1 MSHNH
6 AIDDQLVEMEAELED
21 LKAKFQE
28 ELAEA
33 ITLHTKKCGDL
44 ERRQINALK
53 RENSRIRK
61 FIEKLPVCRCKFKP
75 VVCNTCGK
83 VLRNRRTYSQ
93 HIRNTHRMSEMSF
106 DGQTQNLDY
115 QYQNY
120 QGNGN
125 GNSWGPPLQFHTYTP
140 AANPS
145 VSE

>member
-1 MSHNH
+1 M
-6 AIDDQLVEMEAELED
+6 DDQLEEMEAELRD

-28 ELAEA
+28 ELAAA
-33 ITLHTKKCGDL
+33 ITLHTKKCADL
-44 ERRQINALK
+44 DRRQINALK

-61 FIEKLPVCRCKFKP
+61 LIKNLPVCRCKFKP
-75 VVCNTCGK
+75 VVCNICGK

-93 HIRNTHRMSEMSF
+93 HLRNTHRMSEMSF

-120 QGNGN
+120 QGSGN
-125 GNSWGPPLQFHTYTP
+125 GNSWGPPLHFHKYTP
-140 AANPS
+140 AANTS

>member
-1 MSHNH
+1 MSYNH
-6 AIDDQLVEMEAELED
+6 AIDDQLVETEAELEE
-21 LKAKFQE
+21 LKARFQK

-33 ITLHTKKCGDL
+33 ITMHTKKCGDL

-53 RENSRIRK
+53 KEIFRIRK

-83 VLRNRRTYSQ
+83 ILRNRHTYNQ
-93 HIRNTHRMSEMSF
+93 HIRNTHQMSEMSF
-106 DGQTQNLDY
+106 DGQTPNLEY

-120 QGNGN
+120 QGSGN
-125 GNSWGPPLQFHTYTP
+125 GNSWGPPLHFHNYTP
-140 AANPS
+140 AANTS

>member
-1 MSHNH
+1 MSYNH
-6 AIDDQLVEMEAELED
+6 TIDDQLEEMEAELKD
-21 LKAKFQE
+21 LRAKFQE
-28 ELAEA
+28 ELAAA

-53 RENSRIRK
+53 KEIFRIRK

-83 VLRNRRTYSQ
+83 ILRNRHTYNQ
-93 HIRNTHRMSEMSF
+93 HLRNTHQMSRMSFEGRTPNF
-106 DGQTQNLDY
+106 EY

-120 QGNGN
+120 QESGN
-125 GNSWGPPLQFHTYTP
+125 GNSWGPPLHFHNYTP
-140 AANPS
+140 AANTS